1 MICFFEKSK
10 NRKIPTISNIQKLN
24 IIAVMFTFSF
34 SSAFAATSYTLDDY
48 ATALTAE
55 KTAQLGYMNSAK
67 IQAVNSYKYDEDGFT
82 TEGYMKA
89 AYEAAAD
96 EVIADATKLMDDAI
110 NTVLNDKDW
119 PKATAA
125 DKTVVSAAYASLGDI
140 TTATGMKVALEKKAD
155 TLNKTQAPLT
165 KTFVEGKL
173 NVDMSKY
180 DTTNKK
186 YEGLTAAQAVQ
197 KAVDKAKEA
206 IDKAAADKTK
216 TDADKN
222 AAYKDAYSQFKTD
235 MAQIKTIDDEKY
247 SDDINAGTVEA
258 AVEAYAKAALDDIYA
273 ALSNA
278 DNFASG
284 VTLETMKADDTAD
297 FSKLVADNGTLK
309 AFWEANKTTTNKG
322 EFFGVE
328 IANITKVTRTE
339 VAAVAAAY
347 KNAVAAAKAP
357 VKAYANGDVTK
368 VTKLDTTAKRLAVLA
383 NATKA
388 VEKYADVKAYGDK
401 MKAAYEYGIKKY
413 DDTAVEAAVKAA
425 EQLVYDDLNQDVYDT
440 KEAKAYIDAAAAKE
454 NLTLTLSNFEAQKFR
469 KAIQDAAKKM
479 YKDGT
484 TAREVQVKVA
494 YGDDKTADADLVYL
508 KGTYDNTAATAT
520 KWDSIA
526 KAAVADLL
534 DAQSYDEITK
544 IMADAA
550 TDFGK
555 LLKAAD
561 AADVK
566 AARDSYKAALV
577 NYGTLKASL
586 LNDSKAYPKAT
597 IDAAVA
603 QGQKLIDKATTVDA
617 VKAAYADAQAII
629 DGVKTADELKAAKEA
644 VEKQIAALPY
654 TSKLTEADKAAV
666 KAAYDAYAAYKN
678 MPGATEVSNKALLQ
692 EKYNKVN
699 ELAAKTIDDKAKAL
713 NKQLKTFGPT
723 IKTMSDADKAAM
735 AALKA
740 EADAV
745 KAEAKALNK
754 EIKNVNDDYDGF
766 LNAVSMPEYD
776 KLASEDFAAA
786 VAADALVKLTKAAK
800 EGATVEEMNEA
811 LAAYKALT
819 DRQRYEIDETALPLI
834 KVVESKLGAEVKA
847 LKITTGSK
855 AKKGS
860 ITVSWTVKGNAS
872 LADGFQVWKSTKKN
886 SGFKKAFTTKKQSYK
901 NTKGLKKGTRYYYK
915 VRAYKVVDGK
925 NVYSDWSNKAIRKAK

>member
-1 MICFFEKSK
+1 MKKFL
-10 NRKIPTISNIQKLN
+10 TVLLV
-24 IIAVMFTFSF
+24 IAVMFTFSF

-67 IQAVNSYKYDEDGFT
+67 IQAVNSYTYDEDGFT
-82 TEGYMKA
+82 TDGFMRA

-110 NTVLNDKDW
+110 NTVLNDKNW
-119 PKATAA
+119 PKAEAA
-125 DKTVVSAAYASLGDI
+125 DKTIVANAYKATMGDLTTKDGMLAAIA
-140 TTATGMKVALEKKAD
+140 KKAD

-186 YEGLTAAQAVQ
+186 YEGNTLTAAQAVQ

-222 AAYKDAYSQFKTD
+222 AAYKAAYSQFKVD

-247 SDDINAGTVEA
+247 TDDINAGTVEA
-258 AVEAYAKAALDDIYA
+258 AVEAYAKAALDDICA

-278 DNFASG
+278 DNFATG

-297 FSKLVADNGTLK
+297 FSKLVGDAGALK
-309 AFWEANKTTTNKG
+309 AFWEANKTSATKG

-328 IANITKVTRTE
+328 IANIKKVTRTE

-357 VKAYANGDVTK
+357 VKAFANGDVAK
-368 VTKLDTTAKRLAVLA
+368 VTGITDKLAVLA

-401 MKAAYEYGIKKY
+401 MKAAYEYGIKVY
-413 DDTAVEAAVKAA
+413 DDAKVDAAVKAA
-425 EQLVYDDLNQDVYDT
+425 EQLVYDDLNKDVYDT

-454 NLTLTLSNFEAQKFR
+454 NLTLTLTNFEAQKFD
-469 KAIQDAAKKM
+469 KAIEDAAKKM

-484 TAREVQVKVA
+484 KATDPQVKVS

-508 KGTYDNTAATAT
+508 KGTYDSTAYD
-520 KWDSIA
+520 KWASIA
-526 KAAVADLL
+526 KDAVADLK

-666 KAAYDAYAAYKN
+666 KAAYDAYDAY
-678 MPGATEVSNKALLQ
+678 MSTPGASEVSNKALLQ

-699 ELAAKTIDDKAKAL
+699 ELAAKTIDDKAKAI
-713 NKQLKTFGPT
+713 NKQLKGLTD
-723 IKTMSDADKAAM
+723 SDADVAAK

-754 EIKNVNDDYDGF
+754 EIKDVNDDYTRF
-766 LNAVSMPEYD
+766 LTPVSMSEYE
-776 KLASEDFAAA
+776 KLTNVDFADA
-786 VAADALVKLTKAAK
+786 VAQDAFVKLVKAAK
-800 EGATVEEMNEA
+800 EGASLEEMNEA

-819 DRQRYEIDETALPLI
+819 DRQRYEIDATALPLI
-834 KVVESKLGAEVKA
+834 KVIEEKLGAEVKA

>member
-1 MICFFEKSK
+1 MKKFL
-10 NRKIPTISNIQKLN
+10 TVLLV
-24 IIAVMFTFSF
+24 IAVMFTFSF

-186 YEGLTAAQAVQ
+186 YEGNTLTAAQAVQ
-197 KAVDKAKEA
+197 KAVDKAKED
-206 IDKAAADKTK
+206 IDKAAADKNK

-222 AAYKDAYSQFKTD
+222 VAYKAAYSQFKAD
-235 MAQIKTIDDEKY
+235 MAKIKTIDDEKY
-247 SDDINAGTVEA
+247 TDDINAGTVEA
-258 AVEAYAKAALDDIYA
+258 AVEAYAKATLDDIAGKLAIDANMA
-273 ALSNA
+273 A
-278 DNFASG
+278 D
-284 VTLETMKADDTAD
+284 ETKDWSA
-297 FSKLVADNGTLK
+297 VAAGDLK
-309 AFWEANKTTTNKG
+309 AFWEANKTSATKG

-357 VKAYANGDVTK
+357 VKAFANGDVAK
-368 VTKLDTTAKRLAVLA
+368 VTGITDKLAVLA

-401 MKAAYEYGIKKY
+401 MKAAYEYGIKVY
-413 DDTAVEAAVKAA
+413 DDAKVDAAVKAA
-425 EQLVYDDLNQDVYDT
+425 EQLVYDDLDKNVYDT
-440 KEAKAYIDAAAAKE
+440 KEAKDYINAAAAKE
-454 NLTLTLSNFEAQKFR
+454 NLTLTLTNFEAQKFD
-469 KAIQDAAKKM
+469 KAIEDAAKKM

-484 TAREVQVKVA
+484 KATDPQVKVS

-508 KGTYDNTAATAT
+508 KGTYDSTAAD
-520 KWDSIA
+520 KWASIA
-526 KAAVADLL
+526 KDAVADLK

-654 TSKLTEADKAAV
+654 TSKLTEADKATV
-666 KAAYDAYAAYKN
+666 KAAYDAYDAY
-678 MPGATEVSNKALLQ
+678 MSTPGASEVSNKALLQ

-699 ELAAKTIDDKAKAL
+699 ELAAKTIDDKAKAI
-713 NKQLKTFGPT
+713 NKQLKGLT
-723 IKTMSDADKAAM
+723 KSDADVAAK

-754 EIKNVNDDYDGF
+754 EIKDVNDDYTRF
-766 LNAVSMPEYD
+766 LTPVSMSEYE
-776 KLASEDFAAA
+776 KLTNVDFADA
-786 VAADALVKLTKAAK
+786 VAQDAYVKLVKAAK
-800 EGATVEEMNEA
+800 EGASLEEMNEA

-819 DRQRYEIDETALPLI
+819 DRQRYEIDATALPLI
-834 KVVESKLGAEVKA
+834 KVIEEKLGAEVKA

>member
-1 MICFFEKSK
+1 
-10 NRKIPTISNIQKLN
+10 
-24 IIAVMFTFSF
+24 MFTFSF

-140 TTATGMKVALEKKAD
+140 TTATGMKIALEKKAD
-155 TLNKTQAPLT
+155 TLNKTQASLT

-186 YEGLTAAQAVQ
+186 YEGNTLTAAQAVQ

-206 IDKAAADKTK
+206 IDKAAADKIK

-222 AAYKDAYSQFKTD
+222 AAYKDAYRQFKED

-247 SDDINAGTVEA
+247 TDDINAGTVEA
-258 AVEAYAKAALDDIYA
+258 AVEAYAKATLDDIAGKLAIDANMA
-273 ALSNA
+273 ADATKDWSA
-278 DNFASG
+278 
-284 VTLETMKADDTAD
+284 
-297 FSKLVADNGTLK
+297 VAAGDLK
-309 AFWEANKTTTNKG
+309 AFWEANKVTTNKG

-357 VKAYANGDVTK
+357 VKAFANGDDAK
-368 VTKLDTTAKRLAVLA
+368 VIGITDKLAVLA
-383 NATKA
+383 NATRA

-401 MKAAYEYGIKKY
+401 MKAAYEYGIKVY
-413 DDTAVEAAVKAA
+413 DDAKVDAAVKAA
-425 EQLVYDDLNQDVYDT
+425 EQLVYDDLDKNVYDT
-440 KEAKAYIDAAAAKE
+440 KEAKDYINAAAAKE
-454 NLTLTLSNFEAQKFR
+454 NLTLTLTNFEAQKFD
-469 KAIQDAAKKM
+469 KAIEDAAKKM

-484 TAREVQVKVA
+484 KATDPQVKVS

-508 KGTYDNTAATAT
+508 KGTYDSTAAD
-520 KWDSIA
+520 KWASIA
-526 KAAVADLL
+526 KDAVADLK

-561 AADVK
+561 ASDVK

-586 LNDSKAYPKAT
+586 LNDSKAYPQAT
-597 IDAAVA
+597 IDAAVV

-629 DGVKTADELKAAKEA
+629 DGIKTADELKAAKEA

-666 KAAYDAYAAYKN
+666 KAAYDAYDAY
-678 MPGATEVSNKALLQ
+678 MSTPGASEVSNKALLQ

-699 ELAAKTIDDKAKAL
+699 ELAAKTIDDKAKAI
-713 NKQLKTFGPT
+713 NKQLKGLT
-723 IKTMSDADKAAM
+723 KSDADIAAK

-754 EIKNVNDDYDGF
+754 EIKDVNDDYTRF
-766 LNAVSMPEYD
+766 LTPVSMPEYE
-776 KLASEDFAAA
+776 KLTNVDFADA
-786 VAADALVKLTKAAK
+786 VAQDAYVKLVKAAK
-800 EGATVEEMNEA
+800 EGASQEEMKA
-811 LAAYKALT
+811 AMDAYKALT

-834 KVVESKLGAEVKA
+834 KVIENKLGAAVKG
-847 LKITTGSK
+847 LKLTTKSS

-860 ITVSWTVKGNAS
+860 ITVKWTVKGDAS
-872 LADGFQVWKSTKKN
+872 AADGYQVWKSTKQSK
-886 SGFKKAFTTKKQSYK
+886 GYKKAITTTKKSYK

-925 NVYSDWSNKAIRKAK
+925 NVYSDWSNKAYRVAK

>member
-1 MICFFEKSK
+1 
-10 NRKIPTISNIQKLN
+10 
-24 IIAVMFTFSF
+24 MFTFSF

-155 TLNKTQAPLT
+155 TLNKTQASLT

-186 YEGLTAAQAVQ
+186 YEGNTLTAAQAVQ
-197 KAVDKAKEA
+197 KAVDEAKDT
-206 IDKAAADKTK
+206 IDKAAADKNK

-222 AAYKDAYSQFKTD
+222 AAYKAAYDQFKAD
-235 MAQIKTIDDEKY
+235 MAKIKTIDDEKFT
-247 SDDINAGTVEA
+247 DDINAGTVDA
-258 AVEAYAKAALDDIYA
+258 AVEVYAKATLDDIAGKLAIDANMA
-273 ALSNA
+273 A
-278 DNFASG
+278 D
-284 VTLETMKADDTAD
+284 ETKDWSA
-297 FSKLVADNGTLK
+297 VATETLK
-309 AFWEANKTTTNKG
+309 AFWEANKVTPNKG

-357 VKAYANGDVTK
+357 VKAFANGDVAK
-368 VTKLDTTAKRLAVLA
+368 VTGITDKLAVLA

-425 EQLVYDDLNQDVYDT
+425 EQLVYDDLNKDVYDT
-440 KEAKAYIDAAAAKE
+440 KEAKTYIEAAAAKE

-508 KGTYDNTAATAT
+508 KGTYDSTAAT

-526 KAAVADLL
+526 EAAVADLL

-561 AADVK
+561 ANDVK

-586 LNDSKAYPKAT
+586 LNNEKDYPTAT
-597 IDAAVA
+597 INAAVK
-603 QGQKLIDKATTVDA
+603 QGQDLIDKATTVDA

-629 DGVKTADELKAAKEA
+629 DGIKTVDELKAAKDA

-654 TSKLTEADKAAV
+654 TSKLTEADKPAV
-666 KAAYDAYAAYKN
+666 RAAYDAYDAYMN
-678 MPGATEVSNKALLQ
+678 MPGASEVSNKALLK

-723 IKTMSDADKAAM
+723 IETMSDADKAAM

-745 KAEAKALNK
+745 KAEAKALKK
-754 EIKNVNDDYDGF
+754 EIKDVNADYGGF
-766 LNAVSMPEYD
+766 LTMVSMSEYD
-776 KLASEDFAAA
+776 KLTEEDFSAA

-800 EGATVEEMNEA
+800 DGASQEEMKA
-811 LAAYKALT
+811 AMDAYKALT

-834 KVVESKLGAEVKA
+834 KVIENKLGAAVKG
-847 LKITTGSK
+847 LKLTTKSS

-860 ITVSWTVKGNAS
+860 ITVKWTVKGDAS
-872 LADGFQVWKSTKKN
+872 VADGYQVWKSTKQSK
-886 SGFKKAFTTKKQSYK
+886 GYKKAITTTKKSYK

-925 NVYSDWSNKAIRKAK
+925 NVYSDWSNKAYRVAK

>member
-1 MICFFEKSK
+1 
-10 NRKIPTISNIQKLN
+10 
-24 IIAVMFTFSF
+24 MFTFSF

-125 DKTVVSAAYASLGDI
+125 DKTIVANAYKATMGDLTTKDGMLAAIA
-140 TTATGMKVALEKKAD
+140 KKAD

-186 YEGLTAAQAVQ
+186 YEGNTLTAAQAVQ
-197 KAVDKAKEA
+197 KAVDEAKDA
-206 IDKAAADKTK
+206 IDKAAADKAK
-216 TDADKN
+216 TDAEKN
-222 AAYKDAYSQFKTD
+222 TAYKAAYEQFKTA
-235 MAQIKTIDDEKY
+235 MAKIKTIDDEKY
-247 SDDINAGTVEA
+247 SDGINAGTVEA
-258 AVEAYAKAALDDIYA
+258 AVEEYAKNTLDDIATVLAIDPNMA
-273 ALSNA
+273 ADATKDWS
-278 DNFASG
+278 
-284 VTLETMKADDTAD
+284 T
-297 FSKLVADNGTLK
+297 VATGTLK
-309 AFWEANKTTTNKG
+309 AFWEANKVTTNKG

-357 VKAYANGDVTK
+357 VKAFANGSKDK
-368 VTKLDTTAKRLAVLA
+368 VTAITTADARLAVLA

-401 MKAAYEYGIKKY
+401 MKAAYEFGIKVY
-413 DDTAVEAAVKAA
+413 DDAKVDAAVKAA
-425 EQLVYDDLNQDVYDT
+425 EQLVYDDLNKNVYDT
-440 KEAKAYIDAAAAKE
+440 KEAKDYINAAATKE
-454 NLTLTLSNFEAQKFR
+454 NLTLTLTNFEAQKFD
-469 KAIQDAAKKM
+469 KAIEDAAKKM

-484 TAREVQVKVA
+484 KATDPQVKVS

-508 KGTYDNTAATAT
+508 KGTYDSTAAD
-520 KWDSIA
+520 KWASIA
-526 KAAVADLL
+526 KDAVADLK

-577 NYGTLKASL
+577 NYGKLKASL
-586 LNDSKAYPKAT
+586 LNNEKDYPTPT
-597 IDAAVA
+597 INAAVE
-603 QGQKLIDKATTVDA
+603 QGKKLIDKATTVDA
-617 VKAAYADAQAII
+617 VKAAYEEAKAIV
-629 DGVKTADELKAAKEA
+629 DNVKTADELKAAKEA

-860 ITVSWTVKGNAS
+860 ITVSWTVKGNAT

-886 SGFKKAFTTKKQSYK
+886 SGFKKAITTKKQSYK

>member
-1 MICFFEKSK
+1 MKKFL
-10 NRKIPTISNIQKLN
+10 TVLLV
-24 IIAVMFTFSF
+24 IAVMFTFSF

-67 IQAVNSYKYDEDGFT
+67 IQAVNSYTYDEDGFT
-82 TEGYMKA
+82 TDGFMRA

-96 EVIADATKLMDDAI
+96 EVIADATKLMDNAI
-110 NTVLNDKDW
+110 NTVLNDKEW
-119 PKATAA
+119 PKTAPA
-125 DKTVVSAAYASLGDI
+125 DKTIVAGAYKGTMGDL
-140 TTATGMKVALEKKAD
+140 TTAAGMKDALAKKTD

-186 YEGLTAAQAVQ
+186 YEGNTLTAAQAVQ
-197 KAVDKAKEA
+197 KAVDKAKED
-206 IDKAAADKTK
+206 IDKAAADKNK
-216 TDADKN
+216 TDAEKN
-222 AAYKDAYSQFKTD
+222 AAYKAAYVTFKGEL
-235 MAQIKTIDDEKY
+235 AKIKTIDDEKY
-247 SDDINAGTVEA
+247 SDGINAGTVEA
-258 AVEAYAKAALDDIYA
+258 AVEEYAKNTLDDIATVLAIDPNMA
-273 ALSNA
+273 ADATKDWS
-278 DNFASG
+278 
-284 VTLETMKADDTAD
+284 T
-297 FSKLVADNGTLK
+297 VATGTLK
-309 AFWEANKTTTNKG
+309 AFWEANKVTANKG

-357 VKAYANGDVTK
+357 VKAFANGSKDK
-368 VTKLDTTAKRLAVLA
+368 VTAITTADARLAVLA

-401 MKAAYEYGIKKY
+401 MKAAYEFGIKVY
-413 DDTAVEAAVKAA
+413 DDAKVDAAVKAA
-425 EQLVYDDLNQDVYDT
+425 EQLVYDDLNKNVYDT
-440 KEAKAYIDAAAAKE
+440 KEAKDYINAAATKE
-454 NLTLTLSNFEAQKFR
+454 NLTLTLTNFEAQKFD
-469 KAIQDAAKKM
+469 KAIEDAAKKM

-484 TAREVQVKVA
+484 KATDPQVKVS

-508 KGTYDNTAATAT
+508 KGTYDSTAAD
-520 KWDSIA
+520 KWASIA
-526 KAAVADLL
+526 KDAVADLK

-617 VKAAYADAQAII
+617 VKAAYEEAKAII
-629 DGVKTADELKAAKEA
+629 DSVKTADELKAAKEA

-666 KAAYDAYAAYKN
+666 KAAYDAYHAY
-678 MPGATEVSNKALLQ
+678 MSTPGASEVSNKALLQ

-713 NKQLKTFGPT
+713 NKQLKGLTD
-723 IKTMSDADKAAM
+723 SDADVAAK

-754 EIKNVNDDYDGF
+754 EIKGVNDDYTGF
-766 LNAVSMPEYD
+766 LTAVSMPEYD
-776 KLASEDFAAA
+776 KLTNVKFAEA
-786 VAADALVKLTKAAK
+786 VAQDAYVKLVKAAK
-800 EGATVEEMNEA
+800 EGASVEEMNEA

-819 DRQRYEIDETALPLI
+819 DRQRYEIDATALPLI
-834 KVVESKLGAEVKA
+834 KVIEGKLGAEVKA
-847 LKITTGSK
+847 LKITAGSK

-860 ITVSWTVKGNAS
+860 ITVSWTAKGNAS

-886 SGFKKAFTTKKQSYK
+886 SGFKKAITTKKQSYK
-901 NTKGLKKGTRYYYK
+901 NTKGLKKGTKYYYK

>member
-1 MICFFEKSK
+1 MKKFL
-10 NRKIPTISNIQKLN
+10 TVLLV
-24 IIAVMFTFSF
+24 IAVMFTFSF
-34 SSAFAATSYTLDDY
+34 GTAMAATYTLDDY
-48 ATALTAE
+48 ASALTAE

-67 IQAVNSYKYDEDGFT
+67 IQAVNSYTYDEDGFT
-82 TEGYMKA
+82 TDGYMKA

-96 EVIADATKLMDDAI
+96 EVIADATKLMDEAI
-110 NTVLNDKDW
+110 NDVLNGKDW
-119 PKATAA
+119 PKEDAPNKVIVADAYKATM
-125 DKTVVSAAYASLGDI
+125 GDL
-140 TTATGMKVALEKKAD
+140 TTKAGMLAEMAKKAD

-165 KTFVEGKL
+165 KAFVEGKL

-186 YEGLTAAQAVQ
+186 YEGNTLTAAQAVQ

-222 AAYKDAYSQFKTD
+222 AAYKDAYRQFKED

-247 SDDINAGTVEA
+247 TDDINAGTVEA
-258 AVEAYAKAALDDIYA
+258 AVEAYAKATLDDIAGKLAIDANMA
-273 ALSNA
+273 ADATKDWSA
-278 DNFASG
+278 
-284 VTLETMKADDTAD
+284 
-297 FSKLVADNGTLK
+297 VAAGDLK
-309 AFWEANKTTTNKG
+309 AFWEANKVTTNKG

-357 VKAYANGDVTK
+357 VKAFANGDVAK
-368 VTKLDTTAKRLAVLA
+368 VTGITDKLAVLA

-401 MKAAYEYGIKKY
+401 MKAAYEFGIKKY
-413 DDTAVEAAVKAA
+413 DDVAVDAAVKAA
-425 EQLVYDDLNQDVYDT
+425 EQLVYDDLNKDVYDT
-440 KEAKAYIDAAAAKE
+440 TTAEAYINAAAAKE
-454 NLTLTLSNFEAQKFR
+454 NLTLTATNFEAQKFR

-494 YGDDKTADADLVYL
+494 YGDDKTAEADLVYL
-508 KGTYDNTAATAT
+508 KGTYDSEAAN
-520 KWDSIA
+520 KWDEIA
-526 KAAVADLL
+526 QNAVADLL

-544 IMADAA
+544 IMTDAA
-550 TDFGK
+550 ADFGK

-566 AARDSYKAALV
+566 AARTSYCKALE
-577 NYGTLKASL
+577 NYGDLKASL
-586 LNDSKAYPKAT
+586 LSNEKDYPNET
-597 IDAAVA
+597 IAAAVE
-603 QGQKLIDKATTVDA
+603 QGQKLINKATTVDA

-629 DGVKTADELKAAKEA
+629 DGIKTVDELKAAKDA

-654 TSKLTEADKAAV
+654 TSKLTEADKPAV
-666 KAAYDAYAAYKN
+666 RAAYDAYDAYMN
-678 MPGATEVSNKALLQ
+678 MPGASEVSNKALLK
-692 EKYNKVN
+692 EKYDKVN

-713 NKQLKTFGPT
+713 NKQLKNLTN
-723 IKTMSDADKAAM
+723 SDADKAAK

-754 EIKNVNDDYDGF
+754 EIKDVNADYDGF
-766 LNAVSMPEYD
+766 LTRVSMSEYD
-776 KLASEDFAAA
+776 KLTEEDFSAA

-800 EGATVEEMNEA
+800 DGASQEEMKA
-811 LAAYKALT
+811 AMDAYKALT

-834 KVVESKLGAEVKA
+834 KVIENKLGAAVKG
-847 LKITTGSK
+847 LKLTTKSS

-860 ITVSWTVKGNAS
+860 ITVKWTVKGDAS
-872 LADGFQVWKSTKKN
+872 VADGYQVWKSTKQSK
-886 SGFKKAFTTKKQSYK
+886 GYKKAITTTKKSYK

-925 NVYSDWSNKAIRKAK
+925 NVYSDWSNKAYRVAK

>member
-1 MICFFEKSK
+1 MKKFL
-10 NRKIPTISNIQKLN
+10 TVLLV
-24 IIAVMFTFSF
+24 IAVMFTFSF

-67 IQAVNSYKYDEDGFT
+67 IQAVNSYTYDEDGFT
-82 TEGYMKA
+82 TDGFMRA

-96 EVIADATKLMDDAI
+96 EVIADATKLMDNAI
-110 NTVLNDKDW
+110 NTVLNDKEW
-119 PKATAA
+119 PKTAPA
-125 DKTVVSAAYASLGDI
+125 DKTIVAGAYKATMGDLTTKDGMLAAIA
-140 TTATGMKVALEKKAD
+140 KKAD

-186 YEGLTAAQAVQ
+186 YEGNTLTAAQAVQ

-222 AAYKDAYSQFKTD
+222 AAYKAAYSQFKAD

-247 SDDINAGTVEA
+247 TDDINAGTVEA
-258 AVEAYAKAALDDIYA
+258 AVEAYAKATLDDIAGKLAIDANMA
-273 ALSNA
+273 ADATKDWSA
-278 DNFASG
+278 
-284 VTLETMKADDTAD
+284 
-297 FSKLVADNGTLK
+297 VAAGDLK
-309 AFWEANKTTTNKG
+309 AFWEANKVTTNKG

-357 VKAYANGDVTK
+357 VKAFANGDVAK
-368 VTKLDTTAKRLAVLA
+368 VTGITDKLAVLA

-401 MKAAYEYGIKKY
+401 MKAAYEFGIKVY
-413 DDTAVEAAVKAA
+413 DDAKVDAAVKAA
-425 EQLVYDDLNQDVYDT
+425 EQLVYDDLDKNVYDT
-440 KEAKAYIDAAAAKE
+440 KEAKDYINAAAAKE
-454 NLTLTLSNFEAQKFR
+454 NLTLTLTNFEAQKFD
-469 KAIQDAAKKM
+469 KAIEDAAKKM

-484 TAREVQVKVA
+484 KATDPQVKVS

-508 KGTYDNTAATAT
+508 KGTYDSTAAD
-520 KWDSIA
+520 KWASIA
-526 KAAVADLL
+526 KDAVADLK

-586 LNDSKAYPKAT
+586 LNNEKDYPTTT
-597 IDAAVA
+597 INAAVE
-603 QGQKLIDKATTVDA
+603 QGKKLIDKATTVDA
-617 VKAAYADAQAII
+617 VKAAYEEAKAII

-666 KAAYDAYAAYKN
+666 KAAYDAYHAY
-678 MPGATEVSNKALLQ
+678 MSTPGASEVSNKALLQ

-713 NKQLKTFGPT
+713 NKQLKGLTG
-723 IKTMSDADKAAM
+723 SDADVAAK

-754 EIKNVNDDYDGF
+754 EIKDVNDDYTRF
-766 LNAVSMPEYD
+766 LTPVSMPEYE
-776 KLASEDFAAA
+776 KLTNVKFADA
-786 VAADALVKLTKAAK
+786 VAQDAYIKLVKAAK
-800 EGATVEEMNEA
+800 EGASVEEMNEA

-819 DRQRYEIDETALPLI
+819 DRQRYEIDATALPLI
-834 KVVESKLGAEVKA
+834 KVIEGKLGAEVKA
-847 LKITTGSK
+847 LKITAGSK

-860 ITVSWTVKGNAS
+860 ITVSWTAKGNAS

-886 SGFKKAFTTKKQSYK
+886 SGFKKAITTKKQSYK

>member
-1 MICFFEKSK
+1 MKKFL
-10 NRKIPTISNIQKLN
+10 TVLLV
-24 IIAVMFTFSF
+24 IAVMFTFSF
-34 SSAFAATSYTLDDY
+34 SSAFASKSYTLDDY

-67 IQAVNSYKYDEDGFT
+67 IQAVNSYKYDEDGFS

-96 EVIADATKLMDDAI
+96 EVIADATKLMDTAI
-110 NTVLNDKDW
+110 NNVLNGKDW
-119 PKATAA
+119 PQADAPNKAIVFEAYKATM
-125 DKTVVSAAYASLGDI
+125 GDL
-140 TTATGMKVALEKKAD
+140 TTKDGMLTAMAKKAD

-165 KTFVEGKL
+165 KAFVEGKL

-186 YEGLTAAQAVQ
+186 YEGNTLTAAQAVQ
-197 KAVDKAKEA
+197 KAVDEAKDA
-206 IDKAAADKTK
+206 IDKAAADKAK
-216 TDADKN
+216 TDAEKN
-222 AAYKDAYSQFKTD
+222 TAYKAAYEQFKTA
-235 MAQIKTIDDEKY
+235 MAMIKTIDDEKY
-247 SDDINAGTVEA
+247 SDGINAGTVEA
-258 AVEAYAKAALDDIYA
+258 AVEEYAKNTLDDIAKALAIDPNMA
-273 ALSNA
+273 A
-278 DNFASG
+278 DG
-284 VTLETMKADDTAD
+284 VKDWST
-297 FSKLVADNGTLK
+297 VATGTLK
-309 AFWEANKTTTNKG
+309 AFWEANKVTTNKG

-357 VKAYANGDVTK
+357 VKAYANGSKDK
-368 VTKLDTTAKRLAVLA
+368 VTAINTADARLAVLA

-401 MKAAYEYGIKKY
+401 MKAAYEFGIKVY
-413 DDTAVEAAVKAA
+413 EDTAVDAAVKAA
-425 EQLVYDDLNQDVYDT
+425 EQLVYDDLNKDVYGT
-440 KEAKAYIDAAAAKE
+440 KEAKDYIKAAATKE
-454 NLTLTLSNFEAQKFR
+454 NLTLEATNFEAQKFH

-484 TAREVQVKVA
+484 DAKDPQVKVS

-508 KGTYDNTAATAT
+508 KGTYDSTAAD
-520 KWDSIA
+520 KWASIA
-526 KAAVADLL
+526 KDAVADLK

-586 LNDSKAYPKAT
+586 LNDSNAYPKAT

-666 KAAYDAYAAYKN
+666 KAAYDAYDAY
-678 MPGATEVSNKALLQ
+678 MSTPGASEVSNKALLQ

-699 ELAAKTIDDKAKAL
+699 ELAAKTIDDKAKAI
-713 NKQLKTFGPT
+713 NKQLKGLTD
-723 IKTMSDADKAAM
+723 SDADVAAKV
-735 AALKA
+735 ALKA

-754 EIKNVNDDYDGF
+754 EIKDVNDDYTRF
-766 LNAVSMPEYD
+766 LTPVSMSEYE
-776 KLASEDFAAA
+776 KLTNVDFADA
-786 VAADALVKLTKAAK
+786 VAQDAYVKLVKAAK
-800 EGATVEEMNEA
+800 EGASLEEMNEA

-819 DRQRYEIDETALPLI
+819 DRQRYEIDATALPLI
-834 KVVESKLGAEVKA
+834 KVIEEKLGAEVKA

-886 SGFKKAFTTKKQSYK
+886 SGFKKAITTKKQSYK

>member
-1 MICFFEKSK
+1 MKKFL
-10 NRKIPTISNIQKLN
+10 TVLLV
-24 IIAVMFTFSF
+24 IAVMFTFSF
-34 SSAFAATSYTLDDY
+34 GTAMAATYTLDDY
-48 ATALTAE
+48 ASALTAE

-67 IQAVNSYKYDEDGFT
+67 IQAVNSYTYDEDGFT
-82 TEGYMKA
+82 TDGYMKA

-96 EVIADATKLMDDAI
+96 EVIADATKLMDEAI
-110 NTVLNDKDW
+110 NDVLNGKDW
-119 PKATAA
+119 PKEDAPNKVIVADAYKATM
-125 DKTVVSAAYASLGDI
+125 GDL
-140 TTATGMKVALEKKAD
+140 TTKAGMLAEMAKKAD

-165 KTFVEGKL
+165 KAFVEGKL

-186 YEGLTAAQAVQ
+186 YEGNTLTAAQAVQ

-222 AAYKDAYSQFKTD
+222 AAYKDAYRQFKED

-247 SDDINAGTVEA
+247 TDDINAGTVEA
-258 AVEAYAKAALDDIYA
+258 AVEAYAKATLDDIAGKLAIDANMA
-273 ALSNA
+273 ADATKDWSA
-278 DNFASG
+278 
-284 VTLETMKADDTAD
+284 
-297 FSKLVADNGTLK
+297 VAAGDLK
-309 AFWEANKTTTNKG
+309 AFWEANKVTTNKG

-357 VKAYANGDVTK
+357 VKAFANGDVAK
-368 VTKLDTTAKRLAVLA
+368 VTGITDKLAVLA

-401 MKAAYEYGIKKY
+401 MKAAYEFGIKKY
-413 DDTAVEAAVKAA
+413 DDVAVDAAVKAA
-425 EQLVYDDLNQDVYDT
+425 EQLVYDDLNKDVYDT
-440 KEAKAYIDAAAAKE
+440 TTAEAYINAAAAKE
-454 NLTLTLSNFEAQKFR
+454 NLTLTATNFEAQKFR

-494 YGDDKTADADLVYL
+494 YGDDKTAEADLVYL
-508 KGTYDNTAATAT
+508 KGTYDSEAAN
-520 KWDSIA
+520 KWDEIA
-526 KAAVADLL
+526 QNAVADLL

-544 IMADAA
+544 IMTDAA
-550 TDFGK
+550 ADFGK

-566 AARDSYKAALV
+566 AARTSYCKALE
-577 NYGTLKASL
+577 NYGDLKASL
-586 LNDSKAYPKAT
+586 LSNEKDYPNET
-597 IDAAVA
+597 IAAAVE
-603 QGQKLIDKATTVDA
+603 QGQKLINKATTVDA

-629 DGVKTADELKAAKEA
+629 DGIKTVDELKAAKDA

-654 TSKLTEADKAAV
+654 TSKLTEADKPAV
-666 KAAYDAYAAYKN
+666 RAAYDAYDAYMN
-678 MPGATEVSNKALLQ
+678 MPGASEVSNKALLK

-699 ELAAKTIDDKAKAL
+699 ELAAKAIDDKAKAL

-723 IKTMSDADKAAM
+723 IETMSDADKAAM

-745 KAEAKALNK
+745 KAEAKALKK
-754 EIKNVNDDYDGF
+754 EIKDVNADYDGF
-766 LNAVSMPEYD
+766 LTMVSMSEYD
-776 KLASEDFAAA
+776 KLTEEDFSAA

-800 EGATVEEMNEA
+800 DGASQEEMKA
-811 LAAYKALT
+811 AMDAYKALT

-834 KVVESKLGAEVKA
+834 KVIENKLGAAVKG
-847 LKITTGSK
+847 LKLTAKSS

-860 ITVSWTVKGNAS
+860 ITVKWTVKGDAS
-872 LADGFQVWKSTKKN
+872 VADGYQVWKSTKQSK
-886 SGFKKAFTTKKQSYK
+886 GYKKAITTAKKSYK

-925 NVYSDWSNKAIRKAK
+925 NIYSDWSNKAYRVAK